1 MKDYKLLTLFI
12 SLLLLSCADPVDLAL
27 DYAGNNRKELE
38 KVLDYFE
45 AKGDETAL
53 QAAEFIITNMPG
65 HKSMYGCYVDYYDE
79 VDSLFS
85 KGLSADD
92 AYGVINKVS
101 DSYGNTIGYDYDS
114 HIISSEYLI
123 KDIETAVSQWTQGQ
137 WATHLDFDEFCE
149 WLLPYTCSSSQP
161 LDNWRADLEPFAKGY
176 IDDLYVCD
184 DYAANPRAAICRVN
198 NILIGMIEKQKWMH
212 SSYGHPISRPE
223 TFAKLPGATCEE
235 YAEVA
240 VRVMRSKGIPV
251 GIDFT
256 PQWPDRLYGHYWCVF
271 PNLRGKT
278 TMFNPFS
285 TNPDY
290 PHYSHAEFAKVYR
303 RTYAPNKEYL
313 RLIRKYKGNIPAI
326 HSDVFFKD
334 VTDEYMRTA
343 DIKVNLL
350 NGIHPC
356 RKDAYI
362 AVFDNNEWRPVS
374 WGKIRMGKACFTGM
388 GRRITYVVL
397 GYVNDELV
405 PISRPFYLDAQG
417 EVIEYVMNETHKI
430 NVRLWKKYPMFQ
442 HVFRIHN
449 VLHGGYIEASDNE
462 DFSNAETVA
471 VLPEWS
477 LTSGHEYI
485 SQSQSYRYWRLCA
498 DNEESCDM
506 AELFFFDNEGRLF
519 EPCNTSV
526 LSDRDPLTNYSA
538 EGNILKEFVDFGNP
552 VMVDKI
558 GYVRRGDG
566 NAIIPGD
573 SYEIYYWEDSREW
586 VFHSRHTAS
595 DIFLDIQNIPS
606 GTLYYIKGLSRG
618 VQHRIFSIDAQTGEI
633 VWR

>member
-1 MKDYKLLTLFI
+1 MNFANWKYNLLCLALTL
-12 SLLLLSCADPVDLAL
+12 SGCTDD
-27 DYAGNNRKELE
+27 
-38 KVLDYFE
+38 
-45 AKGDETAL
+45 L
-53 QAAEFIITNMPG
+53 QAALECAGENRAELEEVLAHYRECGDAEKLSAAEFLIANMPG
-65 HKSMYGCYVDYYDE
+65 HKSMYGCYTEYYNE

-85 KGLSADD
+85 AGLSAGD
-92 AYGVINKVS
+92 AYRLIREVS
-101 DSYGNTIGYDYDS
+101 DSYGEKIGYGYDS
-114 HIISSEYLI
+114 RMITSEYLI
-123 KDIETAVSQWTQGQ
+123 KDIDTAFMQWKKGK

-176 IDDLYVCD
+176 IDELYVCD

-326 HSDVFFKD
+326 SSDVFFKD

-350 NGIHPC
+350 NGIHPS

-405 PISRPFYLDAQG
+405 L
-417 EVIEYVMNETHKI
+417 
-430 NVRLWKKYPMFQ
+430 
-442 HVFRIHN
+442 
-449 VLHGGYIEASDNE
+449 
-462 DFSNAETVA
+462 
-471 VLPEWS
+471 
-477 LTSGHEYI
+477 
-485 SQSQSYRYWRLCA
+485 
-498 DNEESCDM
+498 
-506 AELFFFDNEGRLF
+506 
-519 EPCNTSV
+519 
-526 LSDRDPLTNYSA
+526 
-538 EGNILKEFVDFGNP
+538 
-552 VMVDKI
+552 
-558 GYVRRGDG
+558 
-566 NAIIPGD
+566 
-573 SYEIYYWEDSREW
+573 
-586 VFHSRHTAS
+586 
-595 DIFLDIQNIPS
+595 
-606 GTLYYIKGLSRG
+606 
-618 VQHRIFSIDAQTGEI
+618 
-633 VWR
+633 

>member
-1 MKDYKLLTLFI
+1 
-12 SLLLLSCADPVDLAL
+12 
-27 DYAGNNRKELE
+27 
-38 KVLDYFE
+38 
-45 AKGDETAL
+45 
-53 QAAEFIITNMPG
+53 
-65 HKSMYGCYVDYYDE
+65 
-79 VDSLFS
+79 
-85 KGLSADD
+85 
-92 AYGVINKVS
+92 
-101 DSYGNTIGYDYDS
+101 
-114 HIISSEYLI
+114 
-123 KDIETAVSQWTQGQ
+123 
-137 WATHLDFDEFCE
+137 
-149 WLLPYTCSSSQP
+149 
-161 LDNWRADLEPFAKGY
+161 
-176 IDDLYVCD
+176 
-184 DYAANPRAAICRVN
+184 
-198 NILIGMIEKQKWMH
+198 
-212 SSYGHPISRPE
+212 
-223 TFAKLPGATCEE
+223 
-235 YAEVA
+235 
-240 VRVMRSKGIPV
+240 MRSKGIPV

-326 HSDVFFKD
+326 NSDVFFKD

-350 NGIHPC
+350 NGIHPS

-388 GRRITYVVL
+388 GRRITYIIL
-397 GYVNDELV
+397 GYVNDGLV

-417 EVIEYVMNETHKI
+417 EVVEFVMDDTHKTNI
-430 NVRLWKKYPMFQ
+430 RLWKKYPMFQ

-449 VLHGGYIEASDNE
+449 VLHGGYIEASNNE

-485 SQSQSYRYWRLCA
+485 SQLQSYRYWRLCA
-498 DNEESCDM
+498 DNEASSDM
-506 AELFFFDNEGRLF
+506 AELFFFDKEGRLL
-519 EPCNTSV
+519 EPCNVSA

-538 EGNILKEFVDFGNP
+538 EGNVLKEFVDFGNP
-552 VMVDKI
+552 VMVNKI

-566 NAIIPGD
+566 NAVIPGD

-595 DIFLDIQNIPS
+595 DIFLDIQNLPS

-618 VQHRIFSIDAQTGEI
+618 VQHRIFSIDTQTGEI